1 MKLNDALWGALL
13 LVLAGAL
20 LWHVRGFPSIPGQ
33 QVGPSALPR
42 ALAIGLGVCG
52 GILVVRGWRARVSS
66 AWLEGP
72 AWIAA
77 RPQRTALAVLVGV
90 NLFYLLAAQRLGF
103 VLTGVVYL
111 TALMWALRVRPLR
124 ALAVATV
131 ATLAIHYCFYKLL
144 KVPLPWGVLQ
154 PVAW

>member
-13 LVLAGAL
+13 LAMSGAL
-20 LWHVRGFPSIPGQ
+20 LWHVQGFPSIPGQ

-42 ALAIGLGVCG
+42 ALAIGLGICG
-52 GILVVRGWRARVSS
+52 ALLVVRGWRARPSS
-66 AWLEGP
+66 AWFEVP
-72 AWIAA
+72 AWVAL
-77 RPQRTALAVLVGV
+77 RRQQTALAVLVGV
-90 NLFYLLAAQRLGF
+90 NLLYLLAAERLGF
-103 VLTGVVYL
+103 VPTGIVYL
-111 TALMWALRVRPLR
+111 AALLWALRVPPLR
-124 ALAVATV
+124 ALGIAVV

>member
-1 MKLNDALWGALL
+1 VKLNDAIWGALL

-20 LWHVRGFPSIPGQ
+20 LWHVQGFPSIPGQ

-42 ALAIGLGVCG
+42 ALAIGLGICG
-52 GILVVRGWRARVSS
+52 TLLVVRGWRERLSS
-66 AWLEGP
+66 AWLELPG
-72 AWIAA
+72 WIAA
-77 RPQRTALAVLVGV
+77 PRQRTALAVLVGI
-90 NLFYLLAAQRLGF
+90 NLFYLLAAQWLGF
-103 VLTGVVYL
+103 VLTGIVYL
-111 TALMWALRVRPLR
+111 AALMWALRVPPLR
-124 ALAVATV
+124 ALGVAVV